1 MWRRSIQDAIMP
13 NQNIPLSWQ
22 ELKDWLKDK
31 EEAYKSGALSLKTLE
46 HLLGSSVVLLNR
58 CVDGTEGLNAC
69 HVACS
74 VVGSCSPLLVAV
86 MSTCRQAA
94 SEVDDRGC
102 LPFYHLIKSFPR
114 ATESLMWMVENF
126 QHDIKIANK
135 EGNNVLH
142 RMAKNRHLDFD
153 MFKLMVNISPGVL
166 TKCNKNGW
174 SVLHYICRYHG
185 ANVEA
190 IRLSLWNF
198 PQACMMTTSDGWLPL
213 HFLARYYSDQIASI
227 KMLTIFNDKAV
238 NVANEKGWL
247 PLHHACR
254 HDITRDVLVELLTPE
269 SSEVKTPGGF
279 TAFHLLVIH
288 NSTRKDVINHY
299 LSYNPR
305 VAMIAAKS
313 GVTPLHSLIIT
324 NRGNDALIGLLVK
337 TCPQVCRQTDSS
349 GLIPYQYLRKNSKL
363 SWATRQLLESVS
375 MQCIHQDERKLHKD
389 IVRILFSTPGQ
400 ATRLRKDA
408 AFVPSHN
415 DPRLQ
420 GNDDKD
426 EKQRQAEVDEE
437 VKRSRKERKK
447 SRKLRI
453 QNKEV
458 DQSSKEVTREV
469 QEKGREE
476 GKGEKF
482 KSFDRKHD
490 LLERAY
496 GQSVRKL
503 CSESTKRMREVEE
516 REKKTAA
523 MKKATWSG
531 KSSKRISPITVVR
544 TKIKYVEKIIN
555 KQVVCEDFV
564 VLPPPPMFESLRSAF
579 DVEDEGG
586 IWTESLQDGQAEENH
601 RSAQEREGRRR
612 QRRYQSGDDDVVYE
626 NVHEQESHRKEATRQ
641 VRREESAAKEDDCF
655 TPQTINF
662 VGIQGDRKEQEPLRD
677 EDDDNDDKYY
687 FDDRNDEGE
696 NMLAKRMSGLKFE
709 LW

>member
-1 MWRRSIQDAIMP
+1 MI
-13 NQNIPLSWQ
+13 LS
-22 ELKDWLKDK
+22 
-31 EEAYKSGALSLKTLE
+31 S
-46 HLLGSSVVLLNR
+46 
-58 CVDGTEGLNAC
+58 
-69 HVACS
+69 
-74 VVGSCSPLLVAV
+74 
-86 MSTCRQAA
+86 
-94 SEVDDRGC
+94 
-102 LPFYHLIKSFPR
+102 
-114 ATESLMWMVENF
+114 
-126 QHDIKIANK
+126 
-135 EGNNVLH
+135 
-142 RMAKNRHLDFD
+142 
-153 MFKLMVNISPGVL
+153 
-166 TKCNKNGW
+166 
-174 SVLHYICRYHG
+174 
-185 ANVEA
+185 
-190 IRLSLWNF
+190 
-198 PQACMMTTSDGWLPL
+198 
-213 HFLARYYSDQIASI
+213 
-227 KMLTIFNDKAV
+227 
-238 NVANEKGWL
+238 
-247 PLHHACR
+247 
-254 HDITRDVLVELLTPE
+254 
-269 SSEVKTPGGF
+269 
-279 TAFHLLVIH
+279 
-288 NSTRKDVINHY
+288 
-299 LSYNPR
+299 
-305 VAMIAAKS
+305 
-313 GVTPLHSLIIT
+313 
-324 NRGNDALIGLLVK
+324 
-337 TCPQVCRQTDSS
+337 
-349 GLIPYQYLRKNSKL
+349 
-363 SWATRQLLESVS
+363 S

-458 DQSSKEVTREV
+458 DQRLVLLSPISLSYSVVSITDCMMFPFSSKEVTREV

-687 FDDRNDEGE
+687 FDDRNDEDNRSVQSSKRIE
-696 NMLAKRMSGLKFE
+696 NNRVFKLRKDWSWLQQVMAAGNQEDEIEDFDLAVIDHQDAQTFMFE
-709 LW
+709 Y